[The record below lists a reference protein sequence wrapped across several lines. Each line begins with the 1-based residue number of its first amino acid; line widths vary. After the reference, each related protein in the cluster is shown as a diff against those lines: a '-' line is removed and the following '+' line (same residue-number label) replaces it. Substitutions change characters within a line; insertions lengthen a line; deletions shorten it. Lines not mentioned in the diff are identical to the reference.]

1 MIKIGK
7 KVKFNDSDRVNASL
21 HHKKGTVVSECL
33 GFYNVKLDGEDTL
46 VSLVNEFDL
55 AGIRGRPRKIPAS
68 SE

>member
-1 MIKIGK
+1 MIKIGR

-21 HHKKGTVVSECL
+21 HHKKGTIVSESL

-46 VSLVNEFDL
+46 VYLVNEFDL
-55 AGIRGRPRKIPAS
+55 SSIRGRPRKILT